1 MLVSN
6 PRTAGMQDTLR
17 SLGAVLDAH
26 RARSVYIRE
35 VSTGLM
41 VRATV
46 TTTLDERI
54 VGAWQPLERLYSD
67 RALFEQ
73 QLAAV
78 ARRGSGHQAGPLERA
93 LRLIGRQA
101 DERSLSGL
109 TVIQHHTDDGWMI
122 WHDGSRDGRPELFS
136 MTTSELWTFDAQV
149 RSQAGRPA
157 PALVGEI

>member
-1 MLVSN
+1 MSN

-35 VSTGLM
+35 VSTGLL

-54 VGAWQPLERLYSD
+54 VGAWQPLERLYTD
-67 RALFEQ
+67 GALFEQ
-73 QLAAV
+73 QVAAV

-93 LRLIGRQA
+93 LRLIGRQS
-101 DERSLSGL
+101 DERSLRGL